1 MCCNG
6 KVIKKKKTCSSTK
19 LDWQENETLTF
30 DLTNLN
36 ECQLEQL
43 CFLVVLCCTQETIT
57 DNSISSPSSPES
69 PTDHINGYNGFCKQN
84 STNTMEAIKIK
95 VDKNLQKKDNL
106 PIGHFILNTDLWNL
120 VTHEPRKQI
129 KRWVKLI

>member
-1 MCCNG
+1 MCCNS

-36 ECQLEQL
+36 EYQLEQL
-43 CFLVVLCCTQETIT
+43 CFLVVLVCTQETIT
-57 DNSISSPSSPES
+57 EQNVSSPSSPDS
-69 PTDHINGYNGFCKQN
+69 PVDQNGYSGFMKQN
-84 STNTMEAIKIK
+84 SVNTLEALKSK
-95 VDKNLQKKDNL
+95 VDKSLAKKDNT
-106 PIGHFILNTDLWNL
+106 PIGHFVLNSELWNQ

>member
-36 ECQLEQL
+36 EYQLEQL
-43 CFLVVLCCTQETIT
+43 CFLVVLVCTQETIT
-57 DNSISSPSSPES
+57 EQNVSSPSSPDS
-69 PTDHINGYNGFCKQN
+69 PVDQNGYGFKP
-84 STNTMEAIKIK
+84 NTMEALKSK
-95 VDKNLQKKDNL
+95 VDKTLAKKDNT
-106 PIGHFILNTDLWNL
+106 PIGHFVLTSELWNQ

>member
-6 KVIKKKKTCSSTK
+6 KLIKKKKTCSSTK

-30 DLTNLN
+30 DLTNLS
-36 ECQLEQL
+36 EYQLEQL
-43 CFLVVLCCTQETIT
+43 CFLVVLVCTQETIT
-57 DNSISSPSSPES
+57 EQNISSPSSPDS
-69 PTDHINGYNGFCKQN
+69 PVDQLTNGY
-84 STNTMEAIKIK
+84 SVNTLEALKNK
-95 VDKNLQKKDNL
+95 VGKKDNT
-106 PIGHFILNTDLWNL
+106 PIGHFVMTSELWQQ

>member
-6 KVIKKKKTCSSTK
+6 KKMAKKKTCSSTK

-36 ECQLEQL
+36 EYQLEQL
-43 CFLVVLCCTQETIT
+43 CFLVVLVCTQETIT
-57 DNSISSPSSPES
+57 EQNVSSPSSPDS
-69 PTDHINGYNGFCKQN
+69 PVDQLANGFMKSN
-84 STNTMEAIKIK
+84 NTMEALKSR
-95 VDKNLQKKDNL
+95 VDKTLQKKDNT
-106 PIGHFILNTDLWNL
+106 PIGHFVLTSDLWNQ

>member
-36 ECQLEQL
+36 EYQLEQL
-43 CFLVVLCCTQETIT
+43 CFLIVLVCTQETIT
-57 DNSISSPSSPES
+57 DPISSPSSPES
-69 PTDHINGYNGFCKQN
+69 PPVDQTNSYNNFMKPN
-84 STNTMEAIKIK
+84 NTMDDLKRK
-95 VDKNLQKKDNL
+95 VDKNLQKKDNI
-106 PIGHFILNTDLWNL
+106 PIGHFILTTDLWNQ